1 MSRRLIGGGKVKGFP
16 GAKAKASLNRALH
29 QSIDDLMNKS
39 LLMDPNPGDLT
50 TARMKL
56 G

>member
-1 MSRRLIGGGKVKGFP
+1 MSRRLIGSGKVKGSP
-16 GAKAKASLNRALH
+16 GAKAKASLNRAH
-29 QSIDDLMNKS
+29 HFVYKVNKS

-50 TARMKL
+50 MARMKL